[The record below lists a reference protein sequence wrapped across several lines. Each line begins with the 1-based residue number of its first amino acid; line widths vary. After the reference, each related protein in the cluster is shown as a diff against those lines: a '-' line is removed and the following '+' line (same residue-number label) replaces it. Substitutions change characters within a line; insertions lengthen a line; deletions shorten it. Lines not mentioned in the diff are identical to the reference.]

1 MPAEFFTSSNPA
13 SLKLANRKY
22 TGTGFITADDMK
34 KNDMGKFG
42 MYSYL
47 LFVHPLTLNRSLPD
61 RDHSS
66 LADFRV
72 PINMSR

>member
-66 LADFRV
+66 LADL
-72 PINMSR
+72 N

>member
-47 LFVHPLTLNRSLPD
+47 LFGKRPVVTVWTGRE
-61 RDHSS
+61 
-66 LADFRV
+66 
-72 PINMSR
+72 